1 MKTMDVTIIS
11 PVVCEAAHY
20 EAVCRLLRQ
29 LTTRCIAFPVED
41 YQRLLESPCSKLFLL
56 LCEGNVMGMLTVG
69 MYASPTGTKAWIE
82 DVVVDESL
90 RGSGLGRRLVNRA
103 IDYCREEG
111 IDTVY
116 LTSNPKRVAANA
128 LYQSVGFVRKETNM
142 YKMDLKK

>member
-1 MKTMDVTIIS
+1 MKTMDLTIVS
-11 PVVCEAAHY
+11 PTAYEAAHC
-20 EAVCRLLRQ
+20 EAVCRLLGQ
-29 LTTRCIAFPVED
+29 LTTRSIAFTAVD
-41 YQRLLESPCSKLFLL
+41 YQWLLESPSSKLFLL
-56 LCEGNVMGMLTVG
+56 LCEGCVMGMLTVG

>member
-1 MKTMDVTIIS
+1 
-11 PVVCEAAHY
+11 
-20 EAVCRLLRQ
+20 
-29 LTTRCIAFPVED
+29 
-41 YQRLLESPCSKLFLL
+41 
-56 LCEGNVMGMLTVG
+56 MGMLTVG

>member
-1 MKTMDVTIIS
+1 MKTMDLTIVS
-11 PVVCEAAHY
+11 PADCEAAHY
-20 EAVCRLLRQ
+20 EAVCRLLGQ
-29 LTTRCIAFPVED
+29 LTTRSIAFTAEE
-41 YQRLLESPCSKLFLL
+41 YAHLLHSPSSKLFLL
-56 LCEGNVMGMLTVG
+56 LCEGRVMGMLTVG

-116 LTSNPKRVAANA
+116 LTSNSKRVAANA

>member
-1 MKTMDVTIIS
+1 MG
-11 PVVCEAAHY
+11 
-20 EAVCRLLRQ
+20 Q
-29 LTTRCIAFPVED
+29 LTARSIAFTAED
-41 YQRLLESPCSKLFLL
+41 YRQLLESPSSKLFLL
-56 LCEGNVMGMLTVG
+56 LGEGGVVGMLTVG

-90 RGSGLGRRLVNRA
+90 RGSGLGRRLVEHA

-142 YKMDLKK
+142 YKMELTK